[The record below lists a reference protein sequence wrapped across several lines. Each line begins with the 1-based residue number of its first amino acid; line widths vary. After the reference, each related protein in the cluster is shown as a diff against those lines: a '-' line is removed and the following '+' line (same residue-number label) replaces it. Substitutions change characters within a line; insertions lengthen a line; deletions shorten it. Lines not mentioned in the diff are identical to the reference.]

1 MQSLHIPQWNV
12 SHVEVPGHDFLPG
25 HQIPEYTT
33 LLHPQQQGTKKERQL
48 KSPFPFKTN
57 HSKINYNYWFDISAA
72 IIQVQVQG
80 QVYKRLQNMT
90 QICTNS
96 NVSLL
101 TFVATAEAAAVRMSV
116 ITIPSTIFNS
126 NSVNENQYK
135 IKSTKE
141 FKGTLTGFSTTQW
154 TF

>member
-1 MQSLHIPQWNV
+1 MQSLHIPQGNV
-12 SHVEVPGHDFLPG
+12 SHAEVPEHDFLPV

-33 LLHPQQQGTKKERQL
+33 LLHPLEQGTKKERQL

-57 HSKINYNYWFDISAA
+57 HSKIKLGSNYWFDISAA

-96 NVSLL
+96 NVSLSSPL
-101 TFVATAEAAAVRMSV
+101 LRPPRQLQSAC
-116 ITIPSTIFNS
+116 
-126 NSVNENQYK
+126 
-135 IKSTKE
+135 
-141 FKGTLTGFSTTQW
+141 L
-154 TF
+154 